1 MAELKIDDLKPVKSE
16 EVKEPTPHEKAA
28 EKLKEAARALK
39 YGLEPGDEYEIYSL
53 DEIAAMDETERELR
67 AKQHD
72 INVLRAE
79 LQDKVAEMRDLKKT
93 NSKMQQTHA
102 AEMQDLK
109 DQLGEMEAAI
119 AALDKSK
126 AEINRERIELIDAAE
141 RDDELFTLI
150 LNLAQALR
158 RGAEQMAGLAA
169 LLEEKVEVRR

>member
-28 EKLKEAARALK
+28 EKLKESVR
-39 YGLEPGDEYEIYSL
+39 GLHADGSKS
-53 DEIAAMDETERELR
+53 ERELR

-109 DQLGEMEAAI
+109 DQLGEMEAAL
-119 AALDKSK
+119 AVTDKSK
-126 AEINRERIELIDAAE
+126 AEINRERLELIDAAE
-141 RDDELFTLI
+141 SDDELFTLI
-150 LNLAQALR
+150 LNLAQAVR